1 MWLWAKYALRW
12 VTKWSLFLPSY
23 FSFKSDFNFLPVF
36 LKEIPLLPFSIS
48 AKKGAKTSRDRSQI
62 HSPSNITGIFLAL
75 WKHRYCKATSSL
87 RIQSLKKMKQNK
99 TKKPQPTTKTK
110 SRPNKQKRKKKQP
123 TNQTKKPDRILWIES
138 SQIKDELKSLKI
150 NSFSSQAENFQYAW
164 KSENSQNKKIL
175 YF

>member
-1 MWLWAKYALRW
+1 MWVWAKYALRW

-87 RIQSLKKMKQNK
+87 RIQSLKKQNK
-99 TKKPQPTTKTK
+99 TKLKTK
-110 SRPNKQKRKKKQP
+110 PPHKKKKNNILYVFIFLSSDKSHGNISFISCAVLDQ
-123 TNQTKKPDRILWIES
+123 NQTAPFTSRWY
-138 SQIKDELKSLKI
+138 
-150 NSFSSQAENFQYAW
+150 FWWTNFP
-164 KSENSQNKKIL
+164 KKISMIHC
-175 YF
+175 